1 MCSQVAALALPDFC
15 FKNLNAFT
23 QARLCFGKPFYLC
36 IKNRQKSFAAHTGHP
51 EPVLSIVLNAAQGW
65 AMYGILTMGQQ
76 WLQISNLKR

>member
-1 MCSQVAALALPDFC
+1 MPLCRQDFILERP
-15 FKNLNAFT
+15 KV
-23 QARLCFGKPFYLC
+23 K
-36 IKNRQKSFAAHTGHP
+36 QKSFAAHTRHP